1 MRKNKIIVVDDES
14 NLLEVFKRLLDELGY
29 FPILCNDGDTAFK
42 QFLANQDTDLIISD
56 LRMPGLSGID
66 LLKKVKEI
74 SPETEFIIMTGFGS
88 IENAVKAIKIGAFD
102 FISKPFQL
110 DKIRI
115 SIENALER
123 SNLKKENSFLKKQ
136 IKDKFGFEGI
146 IGLDYKMIQIFK
158 TILKIRNIKSNVL
171 ILGESGTGKE
181 LIAKAIH
188 TNSIFKDK
196 PFVTINC
203 STIPKALFESELFG
217 HKKGSFTD
225 AVADKKGLFEE
236 SDNGILFLDEIAEIP
251 FEVQSKLLR
260 AIQNG
265 EIRAVGSNKIKK
277 VNVRILSATNKNIKK
292 LIEEQKFRED
302 LYFRI
307 NIIELT
313 LPSLKDRKEDIPIL
327 INHFINKYNEILNK
341 KIKYVANQAMNFL
354 ILYDWPGNI
363 RELENF
369 IERAIVMDIDNIIDV
384 DDLPKTFKEFTKV
397 DVFHDIENTIIK
409 TLEQTEI
416 ETITRALLQTNG
428 NKSQAALILGTN
440 RKRLA
445 RLIKKHL
452 IDMGQFDSPPHFDP
466 SK

>member
-1 MRKNKIIVVDDES
+1 
-14 NLLEVFKRLLDELGY
+14 
-29 FPILCNDGDTAFK
+29 
-42 QFLANQDTDLIISD
+42 
-56 LRMPGLSGID
+56 
-66 LLKKVKEI
+66 
-74 SPETEFIIMTGFGS
+74 

-409 TLEQTEI
+409 TLKQTEK

-445 RLIKKHL
+445 RLVKKHS
-452 IDMGQFDSPPHFDP
+452 IDMGQFDSSTHFDP
-466 SK
+466 S